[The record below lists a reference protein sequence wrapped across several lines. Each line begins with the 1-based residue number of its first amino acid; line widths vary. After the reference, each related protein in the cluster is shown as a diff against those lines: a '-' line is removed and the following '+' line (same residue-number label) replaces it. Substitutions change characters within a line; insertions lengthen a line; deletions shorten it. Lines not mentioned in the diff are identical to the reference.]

1 MLYKL
6 RQIAMM
12 VNDLPE
18 AVALYGRIL
27 GMEPSRAGGLPQF
40 GLDNAVLPAGEGT
53 FVELLAPAPSPA
65 GANSAGARFLRRRG
79 EAPYLII
86 FETREYDRLRRRL
99 RQAGVRITG
108 ETEHHGS
115 RSAFLH
121 PSSCNGAFLEIVEV
135 SDPDNP
141 WPAAGPDWASLPR
154 PPGVQPP
161 DARPPGVVRLRQVA
175 IIVRD
180 LDAALAH
187 WGRLFGLEATKRFQ
201 ISFTDLE
208 IAVLPLGGRDTFIEL
223 AQPTGADSPS
233 GRFLARYGEGIYLT
247 IYEIADSLA
256 TDAYLQTQDIRFT
269 TSRRTDNYVNSG
281 FNSIWL
287 HPATFKGAFTQLSQV
302 LDAENP
308 WPPAGDDWFR
318 Q

>member
-1 MLYKL
+1 MLTKL

-18 AVALYGRIL
+18 GIDLYGRIL
-27 GMEPSRAGGLPQF
+27 GMQPSRTGALPQF
-40 GLDNAVLPAGEGT
+40 GLDNAVLPAGNGT
-53 FVELLAPAPSPA
+53 FVELLAPTDDA
-65 GANSAGARFLRRRG
+65 SAGARFLQRRG
-79 EAPYLII
+79 EAPYLMI
-86 FETREYDRLRRRL
+86 FETDQYDRLIPHL
-99 RQAGVRITG
+99 RDLGVRITG
-108 ETEHHGS
+108 ETEHAEPHNNGS

-121 PSSCNGAFLEIVEV
+121 PASCNGAFLEIIEV
-135 SDPDNP
+135 TDPANP
-141 WPAAGPDWASLPR
+141 WPAAGPDWQSSDHR
-154 PPGVQPP
+154 PGTVQ
-161 DARPPGVVRLRQVA
+161 LRQMAV
-175 IIVRD
+175 IVND
-180 LDAALAH
+180 LDAAIAH
-187 WGRLFGLEATKRFQ
+187 WSRMFGLQPTRRFE

-208 IAVLPLGGRDTFIEL
+208 IAVLPLTGGDTFIEL
-223 AQPTGADSPS
+223 AQPTSADSPS
-233 GRFLARYGEGIYLT
+233 GRFLARYGEGLYLT

-269 TSRRTDNYVNSG
+269 TSRRTDNYVNLG

-318 Q
+318 A

>member
-1 MLYKL
+1 MLHKL

-18 AVALYGRIL
+18 SIDLYGRIL
-27 GMEPSRAGGLPQF
+27 GMEASRVGELPQF
-40 GLDNAVLPAGEGT
+40 GLKNAVLPAGNGT
-53 FVELLAPAPSPA
+53 FVELLAPSDQ
-65 GANSAGARFLRRRG
+65 GSAGARFLQRRG
-79 EAPYLII
+79 EAPYLMI
-86 FETREYDRLRRRL
+86 FETREYDRLIPHL
-99 RQAGVRITG
+99 RDLGVRITG
-108 ETEHHGS
+108 ETQHDGT

-121 PSSCNGAFLEIVEV
+121 PASCNGAFLEIIEV
-135 SDPDNP
+135 TDSDNP
-141 WPAAGPDWASLPR
+141 WPAAGPDWEASDHLP
-154 PPGVQPP
+154 GTVQ
-161 DARPPGVVRLRQVA
+161 LRQMAV
-175 IIVRD
+175 IVND
-180 LDAALAH
+180 LDDAINH
-187 WGRLFGLEATKRFQ
+187 WSRMFGLQPTRRFE

-208 IAVLPLGGRDTFIEL
+208 IAVLPLLGGDTFIEL
-223 AQPTGADSPS
+223 AQPTSPDSPS

-269 TSRRTDNYVNSG
+269 TSRRTDNYTNLG

-318 Q
+318 S

>member
-1 MLYKL
+1 MLTKL

-18 AVALYGRIL
+18 GIDLYGRIL
-27 GMEPSRAGGLPQF
+27 GMQPSRTGALPQF
-40 GLDNAVLPAGEGT
+40 GLDNAVLPAGNGT
-53 FVELLAPAPSPA
+53 FVELLAPSDD
-65 GANSAGARFLRRRG
+65 NSAGARFLQRRG
-79 EAPYLII
+79 EAPYLMI
-86 FETREYDRLRRRL
+86 FETDQYDRLIPHL
-99 RQAGVRITG
+99 RDLGVRITG
-108 ETEHHGS
+108 ETEHAEPHNNGS

-121 PSSCNGAFLEIVEV
+121 PASCNGAFIEIIEV
-135 SDPDNP
+135 TDPNNP
-141 WPAAGPDWASLPR
+141 WPAAGPDWQSSTHE
-154 PPGVQPP
+154 PGTRQ
-161 DARPPGVVRLRQVA
+161 LRQMAVIVNDLDVA
-175 IIVRD
+175 I
-180 LDAALAH
+180 AH
-187 WGRLFGLEATKRFQ
+187 WSRMFGLQPTRRFE

-208 IAVLPLGGRDTFIEL
+208 IAVLPLTGGDTFIEL
-223 AQPTGADSPS
+223 AQPTSADSPS
-233 GRFLARYGEGIYLT
+233 GRFLARYGDGLYLT

-269 TSRRTDNYVNSG
+269 TSRRTDNYVNLG

-318 Q
+318 A

>member
-1 MLYKL
+1 
-6 RQIAMM
+6 MM

-18 AVALYGRIL
+18 AVDLYGRIL
-27 GMEPSRAGGLPQF
+27 GMRPSRTGALPQF
-40 GLDNAVLPAGEGT
+40 GLDNAVLPAGNGT
-53 FVELLAPAPSPA
+53 FVELLAPTRSLTNQAA
-65 GANSAGARFLRRRG
+65 SAGARFLQRRG
-79 EAPYLII
+79 EAPYLMI
-86 FETREYDRLRRRL
+86 FETTEYDRLIPHL
-99 RQAGVRITG
+99 RDLGVRITG
-108 ETEHHGS
+108 ETQHDGS

-121 PSSCNGAFLEIVEV
+121 PASCNGAFLEIIKVT
-135 SDPDNP
+135 DPDNP
-141 WPAAGPDWASLPR
+141 WPAAGPGWRASDHQAGTL
-154 PPGVQPP
+154 Q
-161 DARPPGVVRLRQVA
+161 LRQMAV
-175 IIVRD
+175 IVND
-180 LDAALAH
+180 LDAAIAH
-187 WGRLFGLEATKRFQ
+187 WSRMFGLQPTRRFE

-208 IAVLPLGGRDTFIEL
+208 IAVLPLTGGDTFIEL
-223 AQPTGADSPS
+223 AQPTSPDSPS

-269 TSRRTDNYVNSG
+269 TSRRTDNYTNLG

-318 Q
+318 QKP

>member
-1 MLYKL
+1 MLHKL

-18 AVALYGRIL
+18 SIDLYGRIL
-27 GMEPSRAGGLPQF
+27 GMEASRVGELPQF
-40 GLDNAVLPAGEGT
+40 GLKNAVLPAGNGT
-53 FVELLAPAPSPA
+53 FVELLAPSDQD
-65 GANSAGARFLRRRG
+65 SAGARFLQRRG
-79 EAPYLII
+79 EAPYLMI
-86 FETREYDRLRRRL
+86 FETREYDRLIPHL
-99 RQAGVRITG
+99 RDLGVRITG
-108 ETEHHGS
+108 ETQHDGT

-121 PSSCNGAFLEIVEV
+121 PASCNGVFLEIIEV
-135 SDPDNP
+135 TDSDNP
-141 WPAAGPDWASLPR
+141 WPAAGPDWEASDHLPR
-154 PPGVQPP
+154 TVQ
-161 DARPPGVVRLRQVA
+161 LRQMAV
-175 IIVRD
+175 IVND
-180 LDAALAH
+180 LDDAINH
-187 WGRLFGLEATKRFQ
+187 WSRMFGLQPTRRFE

-208 IAVLPLGGRDTFIEL
+208 IAVLPLLGGDTFIEL
-223 AQPTGADSPS
+223 AQSTSPDSPS

-269 TSRRTDNYVNSG
+269 TSRRTDNYTNLG

-318 Q
+318 S

>member
-1 MLYKL
+1 MLTKL

-18 AVALYGRIL
+18 GIDLYGRIL
-27 GMEPSRAGGLPQF
+27 GMQPSRTGALPQF
-40 GLDNAVLPAGEGT
+40 GLDNAVLPAGNGT
-53 FVELLAPAPSPA
+53 FVELLAPSDD
-65 GANSAGARFLRRRG
+65 NSAGARFLQRRG
-79 EAPYLII
+79 EAPYLMI
-86 FETREYDRLRRRL
+86 FETDQYDRLIPHL
-99 RQAGVRITG
+99 RDLGVRITG
-108 ETEHHGS
+108 ETEHAEPHNNGS

-121 PSSCNGAFLEIVEV
+121 PASCNGAFIEIIEV
-135 SDPDNP
+135 TDPNNP
-141 WPAAGPDWASLPR
+141 WPAAGPDWQSSAHE
-154 PPGVQPP
+154 PGTSQ
-161 DARPPGVVRLRQVA
+161 LRQMAV
-175 IIVRD
+175 IVND
-180 LDAALAH
+180 LDAAIAH
-187 WGRLFGLEATKRFQ
+187 WSRMFGLQPTRRFE

-208 IAVLPLGGRDTFIEL
+208 IAVLPLTGGDTFIEL
-223 AQPTGADSPS
+223 AQPTSADSPS
-233 GRFLARYGEGIYLT
+233 GRFLARYGEGLYLT

-269 TSRRTDNYVNSG
+269 TSRRTDNYVNLG

-318 Q
+318 A